1 MPDWARLFL
10 SNGTT
15 SGGLTAMILMAVLSL
30 RARSRDK
37 LSAPLAIGVLGELK
51 TLVAGFCKRLGWDG
65 PAENRLMLAAE
76 ESLLFL
82 LENQA
87 RAAGGRTP
95 TQLHVRLRQVGNEAE
110 LEYISGPTTVNVE
123 SLVATLSA
131 ASEPS
136 PEEELSLRLLRG
148 MTKELRHLQYHGT
161 DYLLMRV
168 DSSA

>member
-1 MPDWARLFL
+1 MILVLLFGHGVRMVTEEPLGFEAGIAVCLGFWVGIGFQGGFLFNELMPDWARLFL

-37 LSAPLAIGVLGELK
+37 LSAPLAIGVLAELK
-51 TLVAGFCKRLGWDG
+51 TLVAAFCRRLVWT

-87 RAAGGRTP
+87 RAAARARPPSSTCAFGR
-95 TQLHVRLRQVGNEAE
+95 
-110 LEYISGPTTVNVE
+110 SGTRRNSST
-123 SLVATLSA
+123 
-131 ASEPS
+131 S
-136 PEEELSLRLLRG
+136 PG
-148 MTKELRHLQYHGT
+148 PPP
-161 DYLLMRV
+161 
-168 DSSA
+168 